1 MVRAG
6 TEAAVAAVANGT
18 AVAAVA
24 KGTVVAA
31 VAKGNE
37 LNETSRLA

>member
-24 KGTVVAA
+24 N
-31 VAKGNE
+31 GNE

>member
-6 TEAAVAAVANGT
+6 TEAAVAAVAN
-18 AVAAVA
+18 
-24 KGTVVAA
+24 GTVVAA